1 MSQSAANKYRVYHD
15 ADEISLD
22 EITLVDEQDCNPCL
36 RVNVSIDGSCIEN
49 VTFKRDIA
57 SKGYAIP
64 PTTPKSQSSEVTIL
78 FGGVVQEILDNFAD
92 HILPPMKP
100 LGLNPLTGEKV
111 LDPMARAISGEIM
124 VSRRKIEAKQFI
136 WQK

>member
-64 PTTPKSQSSEVTIL
+64 PTTNEYQSSEVIIL

-100 LGLNPLTGEKV
+100 LGVNPLTGEKL
-111 LDPMARAISGEIM
+111 LDPLSRTNTVEIQN
-124 VSRRKIEAKQFI
+124 SKRKINRHQFV